1 MTFNK
6 DIILRLLFAIV
17 FIAICF
23 RVLGPV
29 FLGYIRKKLPG
40 YVPENDI
47 DMLIRRQK
55 ERLRAQYG
63 LGGEIQTDRWG
74 QRIGQD
80 HGNDDQTAP
89 PTQELKKIYEE
100 TKWGGGAFL
109 KEIQQDITKNFSY
122 TMADTKVNAFI
133 LLCEKRNYV
142 RYLSQD
148 HRASS
153 PAIKN
158 YLVTLLLLFLLI
170 EELREKKFFILEKI
184 AAKLG
189 IPQMEF
195 ALALQIKILMTVSQK
210 KELKEERIF
219 TDTLVL
225 SQYSEETIK
234 EATESIARKEAN
246 LWARSTSQLFE
257 ELTLALNFANMLA
270 PMPKLKNRKDVTTAY
285 SVLGAEESSTVEE
298 IKKIYKKLALQK
310 HPDKIVSQKLPKML
324 ERKAFERFNRIQEA
338 YEVILENRKS

>member
-6 DIILRLLFAIV
+6 DIILRLLFAFA

-29 FLGYIRKKLPG
+29 FLGFIRKKLPG

-47 DMLIRRQK
+47 DTLIRRQK

-63 LGGEIQTDRWG
+63 LGGEIQTDQWG
-74 QRIGQD
+74 QRISQD
-80 HGNDDQTAP
+80 KEERDTP
-89 PTQELKKIYEE
+89 PSAELKKIYEE

-109 KEIQQDITKNFSY
+109 KEIQQDISKNYGY

-148 HRASS
+148 HRAAST
-153 PAIKN
+153 AIKN
-158 YLVTLLLLFLLI
+158 YLVTLLLLFLLV
-170 EELREKKFFILEKI
+170 EELREKKFFILDKI
-184 AAKLG
+184 SAKLG
-189 IPQMEF
+189 IPSMEF
-195 ALALQIKILMTVSQK
+195 ALAMQIKLLMTISQK
-210 KELKEERIF
+210 KELKDERIF
-219 TDTLVL
+219 SDTLII
-225 SQYSEETIK
+225 SQYSEDTVK

-246 LWARSTSQLFE
+246 LWAKSPSQLFE
-257 ELTLALNFANMLA
+257 ELTLALNFANILA
-270 PMPKLKNRKDVTTAY
+270 PMPKLKNRKDIATAY
-285 SVLGAEESSTVEE
+285 SVLGVEESATVDE

-338 YEVILENRKS
+338 YEVILENRK